1 MNELLNVHTVVEE
14 KEKDLVAPEEF
25 LEWKASEKEIEPE
38 IELSEEMQKTFVELA
53 KKILKNSAKNY
64 KELGG
69 GSRVGEFKV
78 ELKENRIVNKYPY
91 KRSAEEKRAI
101 EKMCD
106 ELYEANL
113 IELSD
118 SPYNSPMFAIR
129 KPDGTY
135 RPIIDYRE

>member
-1 MNELLNVHTVVEE
+1 M
-14 KEKDLVAPEEF
+14 
-25 LEWKASEKEIEPE
+25 
-38 IELSEEMQKTFVELA
+38 
-53 KKILKNSAKNY
+53 
-64 KELGG
+64 
-69 GSRVGEFKV
+69 GEFKV

-118 SPYNSPMFAIR
+118 SSYNSPMFAIR

-135 RPIIDYRE
+135 RPIIDYRECNKIFKAIDWPIPRIDDILFRMRKAKFFSKADAKSGFFQTRIEKNS